1 MTTSVSTLQELLEA
15 IASANDGD
23 SIQLL
28 DSISIT
34 SSTEITSAVNLTIDL
49 NSNSISISTEKGL
62 YITGGTY
69 TFTNGSITSAVT
81 DGIWIEGANT
91 SVTFGNQLIVTG
103 IGTVVDVQ
111 KKSNL
116 VINGGSVTSVAGD
129 GPAVSVEGYTN
140 ANTNSSITVYNGTV
154 DGGGNNAINV
164 SKKGACYVHGGIISS
179 EADAICKADDTST
192 IVEITCGTF
201 KGNIPEGAVDESI
214 STISDPNEEGFY
226 TVIINDTETDVDTE
240 TDTDADVDPVDTDTD
255 VDPVDP
261 VDLDTDTDADTD
273 ADTETD
279 VDPEPEPIPD
289 PDTDTDTDVDTDT
302 DIDTDSDTE
311 TDTDTEEPEPTP
323 AESKSFVIKKS
334 ARIFNTPSLKHPIDD
349 IVGPILILDGTY
361 EDSNGISYKKVKYT
375 LPGSGR
381 KAVGYVFASA
391 VNGDS

>member
-1 MTTSVSTLQELLEA
+1 MSTTVSTLQELLEA
-15 IASANDGD
+15 IASANDND

-34 SSTEITSAVNLTIDL
+34 SSTEIASSVNLTIDL
-49 NSNSISISTEKGL
+49 NSNSISISVEKGL
-62 YITGGTY
+62 FITGGTY
-69 TFTNGSITSAVT
+69 TFINGSITSAVS
-81 DGIWIEGANT
+81 DGIWAEGADT
-91 SVTFGNQLIVTG
+91 SVTFGSNLAVTG

-116 VINGGSVTSVAGD
+116 VIDGGSITSVAGD

-140 ANTNSSITVYNGTV
+140 ANTNSAITVYYGTV
-154 DGGGNNAINV
+154 DGGSNNAINV

-179 EADAICKADDTST
+179 EVDAICKADDTAT

-201 KGNIPEGAVDESI
+201 KGNIPEGVVDESI
-214 STISDPNEEGFY
+214 ATISEPNENGFY
-226 TVIINDTETDVDTE
+226 TVITNDTDADVDAETDTETDVDP
-240 TDTDADVDPVDTDTD
+240 VDIDTDTD
-255 VDPVDP
+255 VEPVDP
-261 VDLDTDTDADTD
+261 VDLGTDTD

-289 PDTDTDTDVDTDT
+289 PDTDTDVDTDM

-334 ARIFNTPSLKHPIDD
+334 ARIFKTPSLKHPIDD
-349 IVGPILILDGTY
+349 IVGSILILDGTY

>member
-1 MTTSVSTLQELLEA
+1 MTITVSTLQELLEA
-15 IASANDGD
+15 IASASNNDT
-23 SIQLL
+23 IQLL

-34 SSTEITSAVNLTIDL
+34 SSTEITSSVALTIDL
-49 NSNSISISTEKGL
+49 NSNTISISAEKGL
-62 YITGGTY
+62 LITGGTY
-69 TFTNGSITSAVT
+69 TFTNGSITSAVSN
-81 DGIWIEGANT
+81 GIWIEGADT
-91 SVTFGNQLIVTG
+91 SVTLGNNSVVTG
-103 IGTVVDVQ
+103 IGTIVDVQ

-116 VINGGSVTSVAGD
+116 VIDGGSVTSVAGD
-129 GPAVSVEGYTN
+129 GPAVNVEGYTN
-140 ANTNSSITVYNGTV
+140 ANTNSAITVYYGTV

-179 EADAICKADDTST
+179 EADAICKADDTAT

-201 KGNIPEGAVDESI
+201 KGNIPEGSVDESI
-214 STISDPNEEGFY
+214 ATISDPNEEGFY
-226 TVIINDTETDVDTE
+226 TVITNDTDSDADTE
-240 TDTDADVDPVDTDTD
+240 TDTEPDVDPVDTDTD
-255 VDPVDP
+255 VEPVDP
-261 VDLDTDTDADTD
+261 VDLDTDTD

-279 VDPEPEPIPD
+279 VDPEPEPTPD
-289 PDTDTDTDVDTDT
+289 PDT
-302 DIDTDSDTE
+302 DTDSDTE

-334 ARIFNTPSLKHPIDD
+334 ARIFKTPSLKHPIDD

-361 EDSNGISYKKVKYT
+361 EDSKGISYKKVKYT

>member
-1 MTTSVSTLQELLEA
+1 MTITVSTLQELLEA
-15 IASANDGD
+15 IASASNNDT
-23 SIQLL
+23 IQLL

-34 SSTEITSAVNLTIDL
+34 SSAEITSSVALTIDL
-49 NSNSISISTEKGL
+49 NSNTISISAEKGL

-69 TFTNGSITSAVT
+69 TFTNGFITSAVSN
-81 DGIWIEGANT
+81 GIWIEGADT
-91 SVTFGNQLIVTG
+91 SVTFGSNLAVTG

-116 VINGGSVTSVAGD
+116 VIDGGSITSVAGD

-140 ANTNSSITVYNGTV
+140 ANTNSAITVYYGTV
-154 DGGGNNAINV
+154 DGGSNNAINV

-179 EADAICKADDTST
+179 EVDAICKADDTAT

-226 TVIINDTETDVDTE
+226 TVITNDTDADSDTETDI
-240 TDTDADVDPVDTDTD
+240 DADVDPVDIDTDTD
-255 VDPVDP
+255 VEPVDP
-261 VDLDTDTDADTD
+261 VDLDTDTDADT
-273 ADTETD
+273 ETD
-279 VDPEPEPIPD
+279 VNPEPEPTPD
-289 PDTDTDTDVDTDT
+289 PDTDT
-302 DIDTDSDTE
+302 DTDSDTE

-334 ARIFNTPSLKHPIDD
+334 ARIFKTPSLKHPIDD

-381 KAVGYVFASA
+381 KAVGYIFASA
-391 VNGDS
+391 VNGAN

>member
-1 MTTSVSTLQELLEA
+1 MSTTVSTLQELLEA
-15 IASANDGD
+15 IASANDND

-34 SSTEITSAVNLTIDL
+34 SSTEIASSVNLTIDL
-49 NSNSISISTEKGL
+49 NSNSISISVEKGL
-62 YITGGTY
+62 FITGGTY
-69 TFTNGSITSAVT
+69 TFINGSITSAVS
-81 DGIWIEGANT
+81 DGIWAEGADT
-91 SVTFGNQLIVTG
+91 SVTFGSNLAVTG

-116 VINGGSVTSVAGD
+116 VIDGGSVTSVAGD

-140 ANTNSSITVYNGTV
+140 ANTNSAITVYYGTV
-154 DGGGNNAINV
+154 DGGSNNAINV

-179 EADAICKADDTST
+179 EVDAICKADDTAT

-226 TVIINDTETDVDTE
+226 TVITNGT
-240 TDTDADVDPVDTDTD
+240 
-255 VDPVDP
+255 
-261 VDLDTDTDADTD
+261 DTD

-279 VDPEPEPIPD
+279 VDPVDVDTYTDVEPVDPVDMDTDTDADTGTDVDPEPEPTPD
-289 PDTDTDTDVDTDT
+289 PDTDTDTDVDTDV
-302 DIDTDSDTE
+302 DTE

-334 ARIFNTPSLKHPIDD
+334 ARIFKTPSLKHPIDD

-361 EDSNGISYKKVKYT
+361 EDSKGISYKKVKYT

-381 KAVGYVFASA
+381 KAVGYIFASA

>member
-15 IASANDGD
+15 IASASNNDT
-23 SIQLL
+23 IQLL

-34 SSTEITSAVNLTIDL
+34 SSSEITSSVALTIDL
-49 NSNSISISTEKGL
+49 NSNTISISVEKGL

-69 TFTNGSITSAVT
+69 TFTNGSITSAVSN
-81 DGIWIEGANT
+81 GIWIEGADT
-91 SVTFGNQLIVTG
+91 SVTLGNNSVVTG
-103 IGTVVDVQ
+103 IGTIVDVQ

-116 VINGGSVTSVAGD
+116 IVDGGSITSVAGD

-140 ANTNSSITVYNGTV
+140 ANTNSAITVYYGTV
-154 DGGGNNAINV
+154 DGGSNNAINV
-164 SKKGACYVHGGIISS
+164 SKKGACYVHGGIVSS
-179 EADAICKADDTST
+179 EADAIFKADDTAT

-214 STISDPNEEGFY
+214 ATISEPNEEGFY
-226 TVIINDTETDVDTE
+226 TVITNDTDTDADTDVDTE
-240 TDTDADVDPVDTDTD
+240 TDTDTETDSDPVDVDTDTD
-255 VDPVDP
+255 AEPVDP

-273 ADTETD
+273 A
-279 VDPEPEPIPD
+279 
-289 PDTDTDTDVDTDT
+289 
-302 DIDTDSDTE
+302 DTE

-381 KAVGYVFASA
+381 KAVGYVFSSA